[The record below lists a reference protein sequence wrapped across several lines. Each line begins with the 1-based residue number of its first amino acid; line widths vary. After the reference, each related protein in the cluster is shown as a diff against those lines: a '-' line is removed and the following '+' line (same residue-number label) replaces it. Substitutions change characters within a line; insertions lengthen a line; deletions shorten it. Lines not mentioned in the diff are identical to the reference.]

1 MNTSPSVGTAKPA
14 THDSVVVFPDPDGPS
29 RVRNSPA
36 CAVRVTPSTAR
47 VAPKVLTSPSR
58 RTSAPFDGPLAFIH
72 EHGIAGLKRPLTRPS
87 SPSGARGSLAPLL
100 RTWRRAR
107 LTPAPSARERA
118 GVRVALIS

>member
-72 EHGIAGLKRPLTRPS
+72 EHGIAALKRPPHLALLPFGSEGIARSPPS
-87 SPSGARGSLAPLL
+87 DLA
-100 RTWRRAR
+100 RAR

-118 GVRVALIS
+118 GV